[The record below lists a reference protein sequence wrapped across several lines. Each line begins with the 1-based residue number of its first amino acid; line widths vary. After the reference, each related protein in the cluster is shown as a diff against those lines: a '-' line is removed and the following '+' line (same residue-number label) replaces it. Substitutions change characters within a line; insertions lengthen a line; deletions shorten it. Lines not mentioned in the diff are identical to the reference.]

1 MSEVIDTYW
10 SFRSPYSY
18 LATPGLLKLREDY
31 DVEIALRIVLP
42 LAIRAPEK
50 VFDPDNLK
58 PMLYIVMD
66 SQRRAEYLGIPF
78 TFPAR
83 PDPVVQDWKTLTV
96 PAEQPYIYRLCKL
109 GVEAQRRGKG
119 LEVAAV
125 ISRLI
130 MGGTENW
137 HEGDHLA
144 DAVASTGLDL
154 AELDAAIDQ
163 GDHLANAVASAG
175 LQLDELDAAI
185 DNGDHMAEIE
195 RNHAALEAA
204 GHWGVPTM
212 VVRDEPFF
220 GQDRI
225 DTLRWRLD
233 QYGLKK

>member
-18 LATPGLLKLREDY
+18 LAIPDLLQLQKDY
-31 DVEIALRIVLP
+31 DVDIALRVVLP
-42 LAIRAPEK
+42 IAVRAPEK

-66 SQRRAEYLGIPF
+66 SRRRAEYLGMPLQV
-78 TFPAR
+78 PAK
-83 PDPVVQDWKTLTV
+83 PDPVLQDMESLTV
-96 PAEQPYIYRLCKL
+96 PTEQPYIYRLCKL

-119 LEVAAV
+119 LELAAA
-125 ISRLI
+125 ISGLI
-130 MGGTENW
+130 FGGTENW

-144 DAVASTGLDL
+144 NAAISCGLDL
-154 AELDAAIDQ
+154 AELDAAIEN
-163 GDHLANAVASAG
+163 GDHL
-175 LQLDELDAAI
+175 E
-185 DNGDHMAEIE
+185 EIE
-195 RNHAALEAA
+195 QNQEKLDAA